1 MPRRAE
7 RGGCVALAAVPLPR
21 LFAALLIAA
30 ALAVASG
37 CGSGGDDQATAPA
50 PAPVAR
56 AEDFPTAKGK
66 ATLGQLVKGVRQGPQ
81 LAPSVSAL
89 YPGRNRFGFALFDQ
103 GGKQINGAAVA
114 LYTAAADQTDVR
126 GPYPAR
132 SESMAVKPA
141 FASKTSS
148 QDPDAAKSVYVA
160 DVPFATKGRRVLI
173 ALARLDGRLVAST
186 AIALK
191 VAAGGGPPRPGE
203 KAIKIDT
210 PTKAEV
216 GDVSKIDTR
225 VPPDTMHDVNF
236 ADVLGRKPV
245 VLVFA
250 TPALCKSRVCGPVV
264 DEAEQLKSQYGDKA
278 AFIHMEI
285 YNDNDLAKGYRPQ
298 VRAWKLPSEPWTF
311 MIDRQ
316 GNVVESFEGAAS
328 VAEFQRAIEKAISA

>member
-141 FASKTSS
+141 VASKTSS

>member
-1 MPRRAE
+1 
-7 RGGCVALAAVPLPR
+7 
-21 LFAALLIAA
+21 
-30 ALAVASG
+30 
-37 CGSGGDDQATAPA
+37 
-50 PAPVAR
+50 
-56 AEDFPTAKGK
+56 
-66 ATLGQLVKGVRQGPQ
+66 
-81 LAPSVSAL
+81 
-89 YPGRNRFGFALFDQ
+89 
-103 GGKQINGAAVA
+103 
-114 LYTAAADQTDVR
+114 
-126 GPYPAR
+126 
-132 SESMAVKPA
+132 MAVKPA

-148 QDPDAAKSVYVA
+148 QDPDTAKSVYVA

-173 ALARLDGRLVAST
+173 ALARLDGRLVASS

-298 VRAWKLPSEPWTF
+298 VRRVEAAERAVDVH
-311 MIDRQ
+311 DRSSGQ
-316 GNVVESFEGAAS
+316 RGGVVRGRGVGRRAPARDREGDIG
-328 VAEFQRAIEKAISA
+328 VALA